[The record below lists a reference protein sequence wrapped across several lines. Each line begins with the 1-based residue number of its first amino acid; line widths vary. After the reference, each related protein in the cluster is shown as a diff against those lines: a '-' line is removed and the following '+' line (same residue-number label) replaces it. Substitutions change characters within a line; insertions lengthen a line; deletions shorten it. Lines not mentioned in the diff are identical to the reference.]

1 MNIAEIEIELNDL
14 VQQPFDAAEFPY
26 SLAEIYHAPKAAI
39 TKLRQGTQNKAD
51 MPGVSTAEQKPAM
64 WRSKCWPLEGA

>member
-51 MPGVSTAEQKPAM
+51 TTERNA
-64 WRSKCWPLEGA
+64 